1 MRTHLQAGVV
11 DGPQPEVNPYPRP
24 PVPIFDLGEI
34 RERVENWK
42 ANVVSAP
49 LSQLA
54 SLDQDPD
61 SSQLRRSAEEQLPPL
76 NFPTVKRRKGDV
88 AKAMKH
94 KRKASS
100 DRDYTTSRYFRGDG
114 LADRLSLEAQAVNR
128 DAECVTPAPRSV
140 ARRSNAELT
149 PHSHAETPDEDLEP
163 ITMRRLSPTPAAP
176 ENIHQIAEV
185 RHSLTPLLS
194 LANLV
199 YNLSSFARRFCHPRS
214 RHNFKR
220 RPRHPVID

>member
-1 MRTHLQAGVV
+1 MQAGVV
-11 DGPQPEVNPYPRP
+11 DGPQPQVNPYPRP

-54 SLDQDPD
+54 SQDQDQG
-61 SSQLRRSAEEQLPPL
+61 SSQLRHSAEEQLSPL
-76 NFPTVKRRKGDV
+76 NFPTVKRRKGDI
-88 AKAMKH
+88 AKAMKP
-94 KRKASS
+94 KRKTSS

-114 LADRLSLEAQAVNR
+114 LADRMSLEAQAVNR

-149 PHSHAETPDEDLEP
+149 PHSHAESPVEDPEP
-163 ITMRRLSPTPAAP
+163 NRLSPTPGAIP
-176 ENIHQIAEV
+176 ENIHQIVEV
-185 RHSLTPLLS
+185 RHFSHAAAILSQFGMLL
-194 LANLV
+194 V
-199 YNLSSFARRFCHPRS
+199 SSFARRFCHPRS

-220 RPRHPVID
+220 LPRHRVID